1 MLAFKQIEGLETIF
15 KKLGII
21 IIINIENISFTN
33 IDSCHKVTNK
43 HISYSGKFD
52 ENMNKFQQ
60 GKNAWQFQ

>member
-21 IIINIENISFTN
+21 IIIHIENINFTN
-33 IDSCHKVTNK
+33 IDNYHKLTNK
-43 HISYSGKFD
+43 HISYSCKFD

-60 GKNAWQFQ
+60 GKNA